1 MNISIKIITHGK
13 TEKLFKTF
21 SLECVPEFIYNCCCF
36 KHFRQNKWMAL
47 NSLAAIIM
55 ECLRYNF
62 PCGFVRR
69 AKFIILICGRYLLPI
84 AGGDMQILF

>member
-1 MNISIKIITHGK
+1 MARQKNFLKK
-13 TEKLFKTF
+13 KK
-21 SLECVPEFIYNCCCF
+21 SLEYVPEFIYNCCYF

-69 AKFIILICGRYLLPI
+69 TKFIILICGRYLLPI
-84 AGGDMQILF
+84 TGGDMQILF

>member
-1 MNISIKIITHGK
+1 
-13 TEKLFKTF
+13 
-21 SLECVPEFIYNCCCF
+21 
-36 KHFRQNKWMAL
+36 MAL
-47 NSLAAIIM
+47 NSLAAIIT

-69 AKFIILICGRYLLPI
+69 TKFIILICGRYLLPI